1 MEDYEEEEQEEQDEE
16 ELVEEAPRDVDAIIN
31 QLEQENEKRS

>member
-16 ELVEEAPRDVDAIIN
+16 ELVEEAPKDIDDIIN
-31 QLEQENEKRS
+31 QLQQEN